1 MQAVKHFRILSVLT
15 FGLVVAAIQPAI
27 AERAQ
32 GRIYCSQDGNTPT
45 TVIDNGSRTIGLVRW
60 TRDFSPEWN
69 PQKRCEQVSKKFAQ
83 NQESGVLVEI
93 VPARANGLPVL
104 CASQGKVNSAEYTCP
119 DAQILMTLR
128 SEDDASNFIDK
139 LWELNTGKSSQSIEH
154 ASGLTRVNG
163 VSNLNFSLFQRFA
176 KSADSSYSSNQQST
190 TNPRPRG
197 FGW

>member
-1 MQAVKHFRILSVLT
+1 MQAAKHFHIVSVVT
-15 FGLVVAAIQPAI
+15 FGLVMAASQPAI

-45 TVIDNGSRTIGLVRW
+45 TVIDNGSRTVGLVRW
-60 TRDFSPEWN
+60 TRDFSPEWD

-83 NQESGVLVEI
+83 NQASGLLVEI

-104 CASQGKVNSAEYTCP
+104 CASPGRVDSAEYICP

-128 SEDDASNFIDK
+128 YEDDASNFIDR
-139 LWELNTGKSSQSIEH
+139 LAELNEGRSVEALKH
-154 ASGLTRVNG
+154 SGALTRVNG
-163 VSNLNFSLFQRFA
+163 VSNLNFDLLQRFA
-176 KSADSSYSSNQQST
+176 KSPNSSNSSNQPRI

-197 FGW
+197 LGW